1 MLKTSLIA
9 TSLLLAATVSY
20 PLKTLAQVPSTQ
32 NDANSQRG
40 CLSGYP
46 DGTYRGQRSV
56 SRYEFAAALNAC
68 LNQLNQLI
76 PSDRADLATREEVE
90 TLIQRQRQL
99 NEQLRELSDR
109 VGTLSGESSD
119 TTGK

>member
-20 PLKTLAQVPSTQ
+20 PLQTLAQVPSTQ
-32 NDANSQRG
+32 NDPNSQRG

-46 DGTYRGQRSV
+46 DGTYRGERSV

-99 NEQLRELSDR
+99 NGQLRELSDR